1 MTTVNKDNALTATRF
16 EHVTLKNA
24 DNCTMKIPEL
34 CPNCGAMHYI
44 TIKEKI
50 TFTSEGKIYQCT
62 ATRINDAFYEIIDG
76 IFSGNLVHIW
86 DVLKTIML

>member
-1 MTTVNKDNALTATRF
+1 MDVSIVQWYIVL
-16 EHVTLKNA
+16 VLA
-24 DNCTMKIPEL
+24 DNFNPQCTMKIPEL

>member
-1 MTTVNKDNALTATRF
+1 
-16 EHVTLKNA
+16 
-24 DNCTMKIPEL
+24 MKIPEL

-50 TFTSEGKIYQCT
+50 TFTSEGNIYQCT

-86 DVLKTIML
+86 DVLKTIVL